1 MQELKDK
8 LRHADDE
15 IRSLKLDKI
24 SLESEVGATQMEL
37 DSLTRNFN
45 DLQEA
50 LIEFEQS
57 KSEASEA
64 EIKLEVLTTEHIAT
78 AAQLSAVCSDLAATK
93 SSAQAELDCT
103 AKKWEGENSNLKF
116 EINVLKSRGAAH
128 VGFNDNNSEECASVD
143 NVKEDEAVLRAR
155 IKERDEK
162 ISSLESEIVRS
173 EQLRR
178 MMHNCIQ
185 ELRGNIR
192 VFVRTR
198 PFLPGDGY
206 TGSGDNSTSAISIL
220 PDGES
225 LAIHDNLRKCDHK
238 FPFDKVFPPSSGQ
251 DNVFDKVADFV

>member
-1 MQELKDK
+1 
-8 LRHADDE
+8 
-15 IRSLKLDKI
+15 
-24 SLESEVGATQMEL
+24 MEL

-64 EIKLEVLTTEHIAT
+64 EMKLEVLTTEHIAT
-78 AAQLSAVCSDLAATK
+78 AAQLNAVCSDLAATK
-93 SSAQAELDCT
+93 YSAQAELDCT
-103 AKKWEGENSNLKF
+103 VKKWEGENSNLKF

-128 VGFNDNNSEECASVD
+128 VGLNDNNSEECASVD

-178 MMHNCIQ
+178 MMHNRIQ

-198 PFLPGDGY
+198 PFLPGD
-206 TGSGDNSTSAISIL
+206 
-220 PDGES
+220 
-225 LAIHDNLRKCDHK
+225 
-238 FPFDKVFPPSSGQ
+238 
-251 DNVFDKVADFV
+251 